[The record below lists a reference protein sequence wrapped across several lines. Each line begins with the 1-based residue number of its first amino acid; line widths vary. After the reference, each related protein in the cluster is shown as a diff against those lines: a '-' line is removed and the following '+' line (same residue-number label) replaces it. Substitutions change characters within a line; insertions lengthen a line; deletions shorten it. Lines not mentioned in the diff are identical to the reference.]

1 MAKPPKPQHQPHQS
15 HAQRAP
21 GGLRSMLLWMFAPAR
36 HARMS
41 QPVTTDQRVD
51 SVERDLQRERTERQS
66 ESTQLREQLG
76 DARRQLD
83 DIASAPPPAQ
93 IEDAAPGRGDDL
105 AY

>member
-1 MAKPPKPQHQPHQS
+1 MAKSPKSTHQPHQP

-21 GGLRSMLLWMFAPAR
+21 GGLRSMLMWMFAPAR

-41 QPVTTDQRVD
+41 RPATTDQRVD
-51 SVERDLQRERTERQS
+51 NVERDLQHERTERQS

-76 DARRQLD
+76 DARRQLE
-83 DIASAPPPAQ
+83 DITSAPAPAQ
-93 IEDAAPGRGDDL
+93 MEDRTPPRDDL